1 MHYTYYVCIQALG
14 IVAQWLGLRSAVVRN
29 CVVQWLGL
37 RPLVALMA
45 FQRDDVGLF
54 CLIVGLFRLDD
65 LPEGRVCRLLLVH
78 VLKGHTPLLGRGTEQ
93 AIPELIAVPPVVHHA
108 RQLVCVLFGRAL
120 QQPQKH
126 IRNRLA
132 TD

>member
-1 MHYTYYVCIQALG
+1 VHYTYYVCIQALG

-78 VLKGHTPLLGRGTEQ
+78 VLKGHTPLLGRGTE
-93 AIPELIAVPPVVHHA
+93 PSHRLSTTPGS
-108 RQLVCVLFGRAL
+108 LFVCSLDE
-120 QQPQKH
+120 PCSNP
-126 IRNRLA
+126 RNTLG